1 MRSFNA
7 SSSNAELLDLVMG
20 ATDAA
25 SLLLAT
31 LGAQK
36 NVMTGVREGQ
46 YSIDVV
52 TDNAIRE
59 VFTSAGVAVFSE
71 ESGFDEVVWPLS
83 GDALVAVVDPL
94 DGSTNADRGIP
105 WYSTSIA
112 LIDAVGLRI
121 GVVKNQANG
130 DVYVA
135 SRGEGATRNG
145 MPIRVAQP
153 RALAQ
158 SVVGVSAMP
167 DKEIGWWQFRAL
179 GSAALDLCLVASRG
193 LDAWVDFGSHGM
205 WDYAAGMLIVQEAG
219 GAVDEVFGRG
229 PLHAEYDSRRTIVA
243 ASTGEL
249 LQKLVQARK

>member
-7 SSSNAELLDLVMG
+7 SASNADLLDLVMG

-25 SLLLAT
+25 SQLLAT

-46 YSIDVV
+46 YTIDVA

-135 SRGEGATRNG
+135 SRGEGATQNG
-145 MPIRVAQP
+145 MPIRVAEP

-179 GSAALDLCLVASRG
+179 GSAALDLCLVASGG
-193 LDAWVDFGSHGM
+193 LDAWVDFGLHGM

-219 GAVDEVFGRG
+219 GSVGERDGLD
-229 PLHAEYDSRRTIVA
+229 PLHGVYADRRSIRA
-243 ASTGEL
+243 GASLEL
-249 LQKLVQARK
+249 LIALSDF